1 LEITKYL
8 WFKSVEKMRE
18 KFKTRRNSGEN
29 VIVVGPTTNT
39 PMEKESCGSSSFSA
53 SHQFHRYAGCNF
65 LRS

>member
-39 PMEKESCGSSSFSA
+39 PMQKESCILLLFLPLT
-53 SHQFHRYAGCNF
+53 NF
-65 LRS
+65 TEMQVVIS